1 MPTWQAVLV
10 GIIPSI
16 GVGLIFWF
24 AIRSVIRAD
33 RNERAALA
41 RLEAEQDAAEA
52 APVDDA
58 ATGSSAG
65 PGADIDRNSTP
76 QSSPDAPR
84 DNQS

>member
-41 RLEAEQDAAEA
+41 RMEAEQDAAEA
-52 APVDDA
+52 AEQDDA
-58 ATGSSAG
+58 GGAAGAESARNSSAE
-65 PGADIDRNSTP
+65 NSA
-76 QSSPDAPR
+76 DAPR
-84 DNQS
+84 DIQS